1 MMALVW
7 IGTPALIA
15 AAVLPGGVR
24 LVGTVAAAVLTIAV
38 FIRGL
43 GVALDINDVGL
54 RVRNFRRTVSI
65 PWDQVVRI
73 GLAGRLGPSKY
84 GINSCLAVEVR
95 NGTRVKCLATMAP
108 GKAQARR
115 ISLALGRAGE
125 LHGVSVGLGD
135 WQ

>member
-1 MMALVW
+1 MRACRIAPFGPRLVVAIMALVLT
-7 IGTPALIA
+7 GTPALLA

-24 LVGTVAAAVLTIAV
+24 LVGAVAAAVLTIAV

-73 GLAGRLGPSKY
+73 DLAGRLEPSK
-84 GINSCLAVEVR
+84 
-95 NGTRVKCLATMAP
+95 
-108 GKAQARR
+108 
-115 ISLALGRAGE
+115 
-125 LHGVSVGLGD
+125 
-135 WQ
+135 